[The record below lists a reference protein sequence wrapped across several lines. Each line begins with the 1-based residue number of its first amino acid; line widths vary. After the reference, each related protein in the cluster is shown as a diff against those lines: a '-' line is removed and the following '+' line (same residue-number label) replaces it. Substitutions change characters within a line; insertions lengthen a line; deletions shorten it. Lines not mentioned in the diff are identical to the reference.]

1 MNAVVDDELTQYGE
15 TSGDGSDD
23 LYTKIVIYISI
34 QICYQKE
41 ENVLHNTI
49 KISVAIKAT
58 MATSVFVEYQF
69 SWVSL
74 FS

>member
-41 ENVLHNTI
+41 EHN
-49 KISVAIKAT
+49 
-58 MATSVFVEYQF
+58 
-69 SWVSL
+69 
-74 FS
+74 